1 MTSGFNI
8 ATDLSLFPRFHNMM
22 GFTEAEV
29 LLLLQKIDVAAP
41 QLEAMLTDLRQW
53 YDGYRFHPKI
63 GVHLYNPEMVL
74 YFANYYQSERDYP
87 PRMLT
92 ANFATDYQ
100 KIADIFRIGGNDD
113 LAFAHLN
120 DLLEKGSVNTYLT
133 DRFNVTM
140 GFGIQDIWSMLF
152 YTGMTTVQALSGNDW
167 TFQMPNYV
175 IKKLYYDYFAALSL
189 GMDYNNLTY
198 LIRESIRKWV
208 WQGQTDDFIQYVE
221 QALSKAHSNR
231 DKIAYGEKH
240 LKTLMIGLLYPY
252 ESYHIRSELEIHGK
266 YVDIFLERIP
276 QVPIKHEILL
286 ELKYIKKEDALK
298 WVDKDEKIVD
308 PPASANPPVVTPT
321 KKGRKPKQVALPAPL
336 LAPVIPANPPV
347 KSLLD
352 HVSEKGAAQLADYMT
367 ADYFKRP
374 NLLAY
379 CLVFVGSECK
389 KLLPYRPN

>member
-1 MTSGFNI
+1 
-8 ATDLSLFPRFHNMM
+8 
-22 GFTEAEV
+22 
-29 LLLLQKIDVAAP
+29 
-41 QLEAMLTDLRQW
+41 
-53 YDGYRFHPKI
+53 
-63 GVHLYNPEMVL
+63 MVL

-87 PRMLT
+87 PHMLT

-113 LAFAHLN
+113 VAFAHLN
-120 DLLEKGSVNTYLT
+120 DLLENGSVNTYLT
-133 DRFNVTM
+133 DRFNVAM

-175 IKKLYYDYFAALSL
+175 IKKLYFDYFTALSL
-189 GMDYNNLTY
+189 GMDYNNLTH
-198 LIRESIRKWV
+198 LIRESLRKWV
-208 WQGQTDDFIQYVE
+208 WQGQIDDFIKYVE

-252 ESYHIRSELEIHGK
+252 ESYHIRSELEINGK

-276 QVPIKHEILL
+276 QVAIKHEILL

-308 PPASANPPVVTPT
+308 PPASANPPVGTPA
-321 KKGRKPKQVALPAPL
+321 KKGRKPKQVASPVPTPT
-336 LAPVIPANPPV
+336 PVIPANPPV
-347 KSLLD
+347 KSLLE

-367 ADYFKRP
+367 ADYFNRP

-389 KLLPYRPN
+389 KVLPYRPN